1 MMKSTSGTNTSPA
14 PKPVSSSAGVSFQKV
29 MSAPQR
35 AMEYHRVSRPTT
47 AMDSPRCRLAR
58 PSFSASMPPASRT
71 ATAVPRA
78 QGISVRPVRSGV
90 QCMPCCSSRLMT
102 RTNALSEA

>member
-1 MMKSTSGTNTSPA
+1 MKSTSGTNTNPA
-14 PKPVSSSAGVSFQKV
+14 PKPVSSSAGASFQTV
-29 MSAPQR
+29 MPVPQWAMDHHSA
-35 AMEYHRVSRPTT
+35 SRPMT

-58 PSFSASMPPASRT
+58 PSFSASTAPASRT

-78 QGISVRPVRSGV
+78 QGNSVKPVCSGV
-90 QCMPCCSSRLMT
+90 QRMPNCSSRLMT